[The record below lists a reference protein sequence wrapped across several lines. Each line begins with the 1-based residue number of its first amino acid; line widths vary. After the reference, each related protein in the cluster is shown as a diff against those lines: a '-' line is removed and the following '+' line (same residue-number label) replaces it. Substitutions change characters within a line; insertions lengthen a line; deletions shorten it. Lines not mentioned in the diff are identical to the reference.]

1 MLELILGILGLV
13 IAVVT
18 LLFTEQGR
26 EITENSGYYVRRFR
40 AAFLRRL
47 RYREL
52 PPPIE
57 KGDRSSFGSDIT
69 IPDGAKVVVNSRF
82 TKTWEIRNIGSIIW
96 KHRYLQRQGPYSG
109 PGRLK
114 SALRVR
120 IPYTEPGQSCR
131 VSVRLTAP
139 PLPGS
144 CYAEWK
150 MVDHEGRVLLPNQ
163 KPVYVSV
170 DVVEKL

>member
-1 MLELILGILGLV
+1 MLELILGILGLL
-13 IAVVT
+13 IAVAT

-26 EITENSGYYVRRFR
+26 EIAENCGYYFRRF
-40 AAFLRRL
+40 AGVFPRRL
-47 RYREL
+47 RHRAL
-52 PPPIE
+52 PPPRE
-57 KGDRSSFGSDIT
+57 EGDRSSFVTDIT
-69 IPDGAKVVVNSRF
+69 VPDGAKVVVNSRF
-82 TKTWEIRNIGSIIW
+82 AKTWEIRNIGTVVW
-96 KHRYLQRQGPYSG
+96 KDRYIQRQGLNDG

-114 SALRVR
+114 SPFRVR
-120 IPYTEPGQSCR
+120 IPYTKPGQTCR
-131 VSVRLTAP
+131 VTVRLTAP

-163 KPVYVSV
+163 KAVYVAV